1 MDRIIMQ
8 GLVFYAYH
16 GVLAEEKTLGQR
28 FIVDLS
34 LELDLRT
41 AGQLDDLT
49 STVNYG
55 EVYETIRGIISGH
68 KFALIEALAEK
79 IAQEILDG
87 YQVNSLTIKIRKP
100 QAPIPGV
107 FEYVGVEIIRNKG

>member
-8 GLVFYAYH
+8 GLEFYAYH

-28 FIVDLS
+28 FIVDVS
-34 LELDLRT
+34 LERDLRT

-68 KFALIEALAEK
+68 KFGLIEALAEK
-79 IAQEILDG
+79 IAQEILAG

-100 QAPIPGV
+100 QAPIPGI
-107 FEYVGVEIIRNKG
+107 FEYVGVEITRNKG